1 MMDISE
7 ILKARLGM
15 RIVYGIFLLV
25 ATLVAFKL
33 WSTGSAGSWISTEV
47 MVGAGLGAIVVSL
60 IVSVRLR
67 NRQRR
72 RLMRMRDSA
81 LW

>member
-1 MMDISE
+1 MMVISE

-15 RIVYGIFLLV
+15 KIVYGIFLLV
-25 ATLVAFKL
+25 STLWALKL

-47 MVGAGLGAIVVSL
+47 MVGAGLGAIAVSWV
-60 IVSVRLR
+60 VSVRLR

-72 RLMRMRDSA
+72 RLMHPRDSA